1 MLYYPPT
8 NPPRCPAPPP
18 ALAASPRPLPHCQ
31 AVFFFF
37 LAALDLFLKFI
48 FKKCFICLL
57 FLAARGLH
65 CFLLAGFL

>member
-1 MLYYPPT
+1 MLYYSPT
-8 NPPRCPAPPP
+8 NPPVSHPPH
-18 ALAASPRPLPHCQ
+18 SPPHCQ

-48 FKKCFICLL
+48 FKKCFIYLL